1 MRNRSENHAKTRLE
15 KVMHKL
21 SKMMPKWSQHGSKI
35 DQKGCQKP
43 MRKSMQNQ
51 CKTAPSKG
59 GSAAGASAPLV
70 VLSRH
75 TLYLFLSIISDL
87 NATLKTARRHRY
99 ADARPDLRRKRQ
111 PAAHAVP
118 CISETAEKNVKY
130 NTLDGAKGRQK

>member
-1 MRNRSENHAKTRLE
+1 MDPKSTKKVLKSRCENRCE
-15 KVMHKL
+15 
-21 SKMMPKWSQHGSKI
+21 
-35 DQKGCQKP
+35 
-43 MRKSMQNQ
+43 NQ

-70 VLSRH
+70 VLSRY
-75 TLYLFLSIISDL
+75 TLLLVSQIHISTT

-118 CISETAEKNVKY
+118 VY
-130 NTLDGAKGRQK
+130 QKR